1 MTTFD
6 KIRDLIAKY
15 KNIDIESIKPE
26 STLDDLGL
34 DSLDMF
40 QIIFEAEEV
49 FDIEIDNL
57 DEEIKTI
64 NDIVNLIGKK

>member
-1 MTTFD
+1 MNTFD

-40 QIIFEAEEV
+40 QIIFEAEEA
-49 FDIEIDNL
+49 FDIEIDHL
-57 DEEIKTI
+57 DDDIKTI
-64 NDIVNLIGKK
+64 QDIADLLEG

>member
-6 KIRDLIAKY
+6 KIRDLISKY

-26 STLDDLGL
+26 STLEELDL

-40 QIIFEAEEV
+40 QIIFEAEEA
-49 FDIEIDNL
+49 FDIEIDHL
-57 DEEIKTI
+57 DDDIKTI
-64 NDIVNLIGKK
+64 QDIADLLEG